1 VLRISRLVV
10 IGTMT
15 IQTYGGSSF
24 ETSAVT
30 FQTFCVPMGSGQRE
44 SRAVVIKFEICISRG
59 VTGQTELILIL
70 IPAHSLMLV
79 IGLGI
84 EMTGYAAELTV
95 IRRILMALQTLHPFI
110 FMLAAENGEIAAVM
124 VKS

>member
-1 VLRISRLVV
+1 
-10 IGTMT
+10 
-15 IQTYGGSSF
+15 
-24 ETSAVT
+24 
-30 FQTFCVPMGSGQRE
+30 MGSGQWK

-84 EMTGYAAELTV
+84 
-95 IRRILMALQTLHPFI
+95 
-110 FMLAAENGEIAAVM
+110 
-124 VKS
+124 